1 MKFIKRFLLIIFT
14 SLLCLVAVG
23 FILAYFYEDEIG
35 AKVVKELGKELQ
47 VDLKVKNV
55 KLSVFSGFPDA
66 SINLDDVLL
75 EDTNK
80 KELLKAERVSFRFGL
95 LSLFS
100 DNIKVHKVG
109 VENGALSLHINRRGN
124 GNFDILKPTKVK
136 KEPVDASF
144 AISLDEA
151 ELKNIMLRYQDDRSK
166 QKIKTLV
173 NDAAFSGEFSD
184 TEFSVVSNSN
194 LFLHY
199 LRNEGEDYLKNR
211 KVAYTAKVDVN
222 METGTYDFKR
232 VSLKVNENEFIVDG
246 HLEVQDALTKV
257 DVLLTSDDAS
267 LESVIQLMPE
277 EYLDYFNDFSSRGEF
292 DFELWVKGN
301 YSDKEQPGM
310 EAKFGLKNGEIRS
323 KKLHDPLR
331 DVSFEAKFTNGQY
344 RNNKTSVFE
353 INEFKGLFARKPVT
367 LDFMV
372 FNFDQPQI
380 DFKLNGTLPLESIY
394 GLIDS
399 PMITGGSGEIRVR
412 DLKIDGKLADMQSM
426 SGIKKVK
433 ATGSAIFEDAALVIK
448 KNIVSVEEGTVK
460 LDGNTFILEKVQV
473 TGAESAVQLDGTFF
487 NLLPVLF
494 SDQANTKRAELEFDA
509 KLKAAKL
516 DIGKLIAL
524 TEAEAVPASYSNED
538 KRLAVN
544 DSLQAKGVV
553 QRERFTSLLK
563 GKFEAN
569 IGEFIYDKI
578 TGEDFVGRLDFDNNQ
593 MTVKGRTDAMEGV
606 LDLDGVIFFVNKPYL
621 KAKLICNDV
630 NLKEFFRQT
639 GNFGQDI
646 LIDKNLDGKINSKM
660 VIQAYFDQENNFQS
674 EKLRVLAGIGIKD
687 GYLKDFKMLESFS
700 DFVKIEDLRN
710 IKFTDLKNWLEI
722 RNGKIFM
729 PSMFIQSNAL
739 NLELSGEYTFENDLD
754 FNIKVNAGQIL
765 INSFKKH
772 NKKLKPQ
779 AAKKDGFFNLYY
791 KVFGNVDD
799 IDYEMNKR
807 EVKQDMARSEHR
819 RSEIRVA
826 LRKEFGNL
834 NLFEEP
840 KDWQDE
846 GEPEKQREGLSTPTK
861 KVSVTEEEEPEY
873 LEGF

>member
-1 MKFIKRFLLIIFT
+1 MNFIKRFLLIVFT
-14 SLLCLVAVG
+14 ACLCLIAVG

-35 AKVVKELGKELQ
+35 TKVVKELSKELK

-55 KLSVFSGFPDA
+55 ELSVFSGFPDA

-80 KELLKAERVSFRFGL
+80 KELLKAERLSFRFGL

-109 VENGALSLHINRRGN
+109 VENGALSLYIDRRGN
-124 GNFDILKPTKVK
+124 ENFNILKPTKVE
-136 KEPVDASF
+136 KEPTDASF

-151 ELKNIMLRYQDDRSK
+151 ELTNIMLRYQDDRSK

-173 NDAAFSGEFSD
+173 NNAAFSGEFTD
-184 TEFSVVSNSN
+184 TKFSVASNSN

-199 LRNEGEDYLKNR
+199 LRSEGEDYLKNR
-211 KVAYTAKVDVN
+211 QVSYDAKIDVD
-222 METGTYDFKR
+222 MEAGTYDFER
-232 VSLKVNENEFIVDG
+232 VSLVVNGNEFIVDG
-246 HLEVQDALTKV
+246 HLDVEEMRTKV
-257 DVLLTSDDAS
+257 DILLTSDDAN

-277 EYLDYFNDFSSRGEF
+277 EYLDYFSDFSSRGEF
-292 DFELWVKGN
+292 DFELWMKGN
-301 YSDKEQPGM
+301 YSQKEKPGM

-353 INEFKGLFARKPVT
+353 INEFKGLFARRPVT

-372 FNFDQPQI
+372 FNFDEPQI
-380 DFKLNGTLPLESIY
+380 DFKLNGTLPIESIY
-394 GLIDS
+394 GLADS
-399 PMITGGSGEIRVR
+399 PMITGGSGEVRVR

-433 ATGSAIFEDAALVIK
+433 ATGSAIFEDATFIVKKEVIG
-448 KNIVSVEEGTVK
+448 IEEGKVN
-460 LDGNTFILEKVQV
+460 LDGNTFFLEKVQL

-494 SDQANTKRAELEFDA
+494 SDKKNTKRAELEFDA
-509 KLKAAKL
+509 KLQASKL
-516 DIGKLIAL
+516 DIGKLVAL
-524 TEAEAVPASYSNED
+524 TEAEAVPSSYVNED

-553 QRERFTSLLK
+553 QRERFTNLLK
-563 GKFEAN
+563 GTFEAN
-569 IGEFIYDKI
+569 ISEFIYDKI
-578 TGEDFVGRLDFDNNQ
+578 KGEDFLGRLEFDNNE
-593 MTVKGRTDAMEGV
+593 MTVKGRTNAMEGV
-606 LDLDGVIFFVNKPYL
+606 LDLDGVMYFVNKPYL
-621 KAKLICNDV
+621 KAKLICNKV
-630 NLKEFFRQT
+630 NIKEFFRQS
-639 GNFGQDI
+639 GNFGQEV
-646 LIDKNLDGKINSKM
+646 LTDKNLDGEINSKM
-660 VIQAYFDQENNFQS
+660 VIQAYFDQDNNFQYD
-674 EKLRVLAGIGIKD
+674 KLRVLAGIGIND

-700 DFVKIEDLRN
+700 DYVKIEDLRN

-729 PSMFIQSNAL
+729 PAMFIQSNAL
-739 NLELSGEYTFENDLD
+739 NMELSGEYTFENDLD
-754 FNIKVNAGQIL
+754 YNIKVNAGQIL

-791 KVFGNVDD
+791 KVFGNVDN
-799 IDYEMNKR
+799 IDYEMNKK
-807 EVKQDMARSEHR
+807 EVKQDFARSEHR
-819 RSEIRVA
+819 RREIRVA

-840 KDWQDE
+840 ADWQDE
-846 GEPEKQREGLSTPTK
+846 GEPDKAGDSFGLAPEKM
-861 KVSVTEEEEPEY
+861 SVPAEEPEY
-873 LEGF
+873 IEGFY

>member
-1 MKFIKRFLLIIFT
+1 MNFIKRFFLIVFT
-14 SLLCLVAVG
+14 AFLCLVAVG

-35 AKVVKELGKELQ
+35 AKVVKELSKELK
-47 VDLKVKNV
+47 VDLQVKNV
-55 KLSVFSGFPDA
+55 ELSVFSGFPDA
-66 SINLDDVLL
+66 SINLDGVRL

-80 KELLKAERVSFRFGL
+80 KELLKAERLSFRFGL

-100 DNIKVHKVG
+100 DNIKVHKVS
-109 VENGALSLHINRRGN
+109 VENGSLRLYIDKRGQQ
-124 GNFDILKPTKVK
+124 NFDILKSTTEEKTT
-136 KEPVDASF
+136 DTSF

-151 ELKNIMLRYQDDRSK
+151 ELNNIMLRYQDDRSK

-173 NDAAFSGEFSD
+173 NNATFSGEF
-184 TEFSVVSNSN
+184 TNTKFSVNSNSN

-199 LRNEGEDYLKNR
+199 IRNEDEDYLKNR
-211 KVAYTAKVDVN
+211 KVSYDAKIDVN
-222 METGTYDFKR
+222 MEAGTYDFKR
-232 VSLKVNENEFIVDG
+232 VSLIVNENEFIVDG
-246 HLEVQDALTKV
+246 HLDVEEMRTKV
-257 DVLLTSDDAS
+257 DILLTSDDAS

-277 EYLDYFNDFSSRGEF
+277 EYLEYFSDFSSRGEF
-292 DFELWVKGN
+292 DFELWVQGN
-301 YSDKEQPGM
+301 YSAKEKPGM

-323 KKLHDPLR
+323 RKLEDPLR

-367 LDFMV
+367 LDFMI

-394 GLIDS
+394 GLANS

-426 SGIKKVK
+426 SAIKKVK
-433 ATGSAIFEDAALVIK
+433 ATGSAIFEDATLIVK
-448 KNIVSVEEGTVK
+448 KKAVSIEEGTVK
-460 LDGNTFILEKVQV
+460 LDGNTFILEEVQL

-494 SDQANTKRAELEFDA
+494 SDKRNTKKAELEFDA

-524 TEAEAVPASYSNED
+524 TEAEAVPTSYDNED

-544 DSLQAKGVV
+544 DSLQAKGVE
-553 QRERFTSLLK
+553 QRARFTNLLK

-569 IGEFIYDKI
+569 IGNFIYDKI
-578 TGEDFVGRLDFDNNQ
+578 EGEDFLGRLEFDNNQ
-593 MTVKGRTDAMEGV
+593 MTVKGRTNAMDGI
-606 LDLDGVIFFVNKPYL
+606 LDLDGVMYFVNKPYL
-621 KAKLICNDV
+621 KAKLICNNV
-630 NLKEFFRQT
+630 NIKEFFKQS
-639 GNFGQDI
+639 GNFGQEV
-646 LIDKNLDGKINSKM
+646 LMDKNLDGKINSKM
-660 VIQAYFDQENNFQS
+660 VIQAYFDQDNNFQYD
-674 EKLRVLAGIGIKD
+674 KLRVLAGIGIKD

-700 DFVKIEDLRN
+700 DYVKIEDLRN
-710 IKFTDLKNWLEI
+710 IKFTTLKNWLEI

-729 PSMFIQSNAL
+729 PAMFIQSNAL
-739 NLELSGEYTFENDLD
+739 NLELSGEYTFANDLD

-791 KVFGNVDD
+791 KVFGNVDA

-807 EVKQDMARSEHR
+807 EVKQDLARSEHR
-819 RSEIRVA
+819 RREIRVA
-826 LRKEFGNL
+826 LRKEFGSL

-840 KDWQDE
+840 EDWQDE
-846 GEPEKQREGLSTPTK
+846 GESKKSKQNFGTPIE
-861 KVSVTEEEEPEY
+861 KVSIPNENTEY
-873 LEGF
+873 IEGF

>member
-1 MKFIKRFLLIIFT
+1 MKFIKRFLLVILT
-14 SLLCLVAVG
+14 TLLCLVAVG

-35 AKVVKELGKELQ
+35 AKVVKELSKELQ
-47 VDLKVKNV
+47 VDLQVKNV
-55 KLSVFSGFPDA
+55 ELSVFSGFPDA
-66 SINLDDVLL
+66 SVNLNGVRL
-75 EDTNK
+75 EDINK
-80 KELLKAERVSFRFGL
+80 KDLLKAKRLSFRFGL

-100 DNIKVHKVG
+100 DNIKVHKVR
-109 VENGALSLHINRRGN
+109 VENGSLSLYIDRRGQQ
-124 GNFDILKPTKVK
+124 NFDILKSTKVK
-136 KEPVDASF
+136 EESVDASF

-151 ELKNIMLRYQDDRSK
+151 ELKNITLRYQDDRSK
-166 QKIKTLV
+166 QKIKTLI
-173 NDAAFSGEFSD
+173 NNATFSGEFSD
-184 TEFSVVSNSN
+184 TKFSVASNSN
-194 LFLHY
+194 LLLHY
-199 LRNEGEDYLKNR
+199 LRSEGEDYLQNR
-211 KVAYTAKVDVN
+211 KVSYDAKIDVDLKA
-222 METGTYDFKR
+222 GTYDFKR
-232 VSLKVNENEFIVDG
+232 VSLQVNENEFIVDG
-246 HLEVQDALTKV
+246 HLDVEEMHTKV
-257 DVLLTSDDAS
+257 DILLTSDDAS

-277 EYLDYFNDFSSRGEF
+277 EYLDYFSDFSSRGDF
-292 DFELWVKGN
+292 DFELWIQGD
-301 YSDKEQPGM
+301 YSDKEKPGI

-344 RNNKTSVFE
+344 RNNKTTVFE
-353 INEFKGLFARKPVT
+353 LNEFKGLFARKLVT
-367 LDFMV
+367 MDFMI
-372 FNFDQPQI
+372 FNFDEPQI
-380 DFKLNGTLPLESIY
+380 DFNLNGTLPLESIY

-433 ATGSAIFEDAALVIK
+433 ATGSAIFEDAALIIK

-460 LDGNTFILEKVQV
+460 LDGNTFILEEVQL
-473 TGAESAVQLDGTFF
+473 TGAGSAVQLDGTFF

-494 SDQANTKRAELEFDA
+494 SDRRNTKKAELEFDA

-516 DIGKLIAL
+516 DIGKIIAL
-524 TEAEAVPASYSNED
+524 TEAEAIPSSYVNED

-544 DSLQAKGVV
+544 DSLQAKGVQ
-553 QRERFTSLLK
+553 QRERFTNLLK

-578 TGEDFVGRLDFDNNQ
+578 EGEGFLGRLEFDNNQ
-593 MTVKGRTDAMEGV
+593 MNIKGRTNAMEGI

-621 KAKLICNDV
+621 KAKLICNNV

-639 GNFGQDI
+639 GSFGQDV
-646 LIDKNLDGKINSKM
+646 LTDENLDGKINSKI
-660 VIQAYFDQENNFQS
+660 VIQAYFDQENNFQYD
-674 EKLRVLAGIGIKD
+674 KLRVLAGIGIED

-700 DFVKIEDLRN
+700 DFVKIEDLRD
-710 IKFTDLKNWLEI
+710 IKFTDLKSWLEI

-729 PSMFIQSNAL
+729 PATFIQSNAL

-754 FNIKVNAGQIL
+754 FNVKVNAGQIL

-779 AAKKDGFFNLYY
+779 ASKKDGFFNLYY
-791 KVFGNVDD
+791 KVYGNVEKV
-799 IDYEMNKR
+799 DYEMNKR
-807 EVKQDMARSEHR
+807 EVKQDLARSQHR

-840 KDWQDE
+840 KDWQDVGEGDKPKERISAPKKKESTEKE
-846 GEPEKQREGLSTPTK
+846 GEPA
-861 KVSVTEEEEPEY
+861 Y
-873 LEGF
+873 IEGF

>member
-1 MKFIKRFLLIIFT
+1 MNFIKRFLLIIFT
-14 SLLCLVAVG
+14 AFLCLIAVG

-35 AKVVKELGKELQ
+35 AKVVKELSKELK
-47 VDLKVKNV
+47 VDLQVKNV
-55 KLSVFSGFPDA
+55 ELSVFSGFPDA
-66 SINLDDVLL
+66 SINLDGVRL

-80 KELLKAERVSFRFGL
+80 KELLLAERLSFRFGL

-109 VENGALSLHINRRGN
+109 VENGSLSLHIDRRGR
-124 GNFDILKPTKVK
+124 GNFDILKVKKVK
-136 KEPVDASF
+136 EEPVDANF

-151 ELKNIMLRYQDDRSK
+151 ELTNIMLRYQDDRSK

-173 NDAAFSGEFSD
+173 KNAAFSGEFSD
-184 TEFSVVSNSN
+184 TKFSVASNSN

-199 LRNEGEDYLKNR
+199 LRSEGEDYLKNR
-211 KVAYTAKVDVN
+211 QVSYDAKVDVD
-222 METGTYDFKR
+222 MEAGTYDFKR
-232 VSLKVNENEFIVDG
+232 VSLVVNGNEFIVDG
-246 HLEVQDALTKV
+246 HLDVEDLRTKV
-257 DVLLTSDDAS
+257 DILLTSDDAS

-277 EYLDYFNDFSSRGEF
+277 EYLEYFSDFTSRGEF
-292 DFELWVKGN
+292 DFELWVQGN
-301 YSDKEQPGM
+301 YSAKEKPGM
-310 EAKFGLKNGEIRS
+310 EAKFGLTDGEIRS

-353 INEFKGLFARKPVT
+353 INEFKGLFARKSVT

-372 FNFDQPQI
+372 FNFDEPQI
-380 DFKLNGTLPLESIY
+380 DFELNGTLPLESIY
-394 GLIDS
+394 GLADS

-426 SGIKKVK
+426 YGIKKVK
-433 ATGSAIFEDAALVIK
+433 ATGLAIFEDAALIVK
-448 KNIVSVEEGTVK
+448 KNVLSVEEGTVK
-460 LDGNTFILEKVQV
+460 LDGNTFILEEVQL

-494 SDQANTKRAELEFDA
+494 SDKRNTKKAELEFDA

-516 DIGKLIAL
+516 DIGKIVAL
-524 TEAEAVPASYSNED
+524 TEAEAVPSSYGNND

-569 IGEFIYDKI
+569 IGKFIYDKI
-578 TGEDFVGRLDFDNNQ
+578 EGEDFVGRLEFDNNE
-593 MTVKGRTDAMEGV
+593 MTVKGRTNAMEGV
-606 LDLDGVIFFVNKPYL
+606 LDLDGVMYFVNKPYL
-621 KAKLICNDV
+621 KAKLICNKV
-630 NLKEFFRQT
+630 NIKEFFSQS
-639 GNFGQDI
+639 GNFGQEV
-646 LIDKNLDGKINSKM
+646 LTDKNLDGKINSKM
-660 VIQAYFDQENNFQS
+660 VIQAYFDQDNNFQYD
-674 EKLRVLAGIGIKD
+674 KLRVLAGIGIKN

-700 DFVKIEDLRN
+700 DYVKIEDLRN

-729 PSMFIQSNAL
+729 PAMFIQSNAL
-739 NLELSGEYTFENDLD
+739 NMELSGEYTFENDLD

-791 KVFGNVDD
+791 KVFGNVEK

-807 EVKQDMARSEHR
+807 EVKQDLARSEHR
-819 RSEIRVA
+819 RREIRVA

-834 NLFEEP
+834 NLFDEP
-840 KDWQDE
+840 EDWQDE
-846 GEPEKQREGLSTPTK
+846 GEPDKPKESFGAPAK
-861 KVSVTEEEEPEY
+861 KVRVPDEEPEY
-873 LEGF
+873 IEGF

>member
-1 MKFIKRFLLIIFT
+1 MKFIKRFLLIVFT
-14 SLLCLVAVG
+14 FLLCLVAVG
-23 FILAYFYEDEIG
+23 FILAYFYEDAIG
-35 AKVVKELGKELQ
+35 TKVVKELSKQLQ

-55 KLSVFSGFPDA
+55 ELSVFSGFPDA
-66 SINLDDVLL
+66 SVNLDGVLL

-80 KELLKAERVSFRFGL
+80 KELLKAERLSFRFGL
-95 LSLFS
+95 LSLLS
-100 DNIKVHKVG
+100 DNIKVHKVS
-109 VENGALSLHINRRGN
+109 VENGALSLHIDRRGN
-124 GNFDILKPTKVK
+124 GNFNILKPTKE
-136 KEPVDASF
+136 KEEPTDASF

-166 QKIKTLV
+166 QKIKTLI

-184 TEFSVVSNSN
+184 TKFSVNSNSN

-199 LRNEGEDYLKNR
+199 LRSEGEDYLKNR
-211 KVAYTAKVDVN
+211 KLTYNAKVDVN

-232 VSLKVNENEFIVDG
+232 LSLQVNENEFIVDG

-257 DVLLTSDDAS
+257 DILLTSDDAN

-277 EYLDYFNDFSSRGEF
+277 EYLEYFSDFSSQGEF

-301 YSDKEQPGM
+301 YSDKEQPGI

-331 DVSFEAKFTNGQY
+331 DVSFEASFTNGQY
-344 RNNKTSVFE
+344 RNNKTSVFQ
-353 INEFKGLFARKPVT
+353 INEFKGLFARKPVS
-367 LDFMV
+367 LDFMI
-372 FNFDQPQI
+372 FNFDQAQI
-380 DFKLNGTLPLESIY
+380 DFNLNGTLPLESIY

-412 DLKIDGKLADMQSM
+412 NLKIDGKLADMQSM
-426 SGIKKVK
+426 SDIKKVK
-433 ATGSAIFEDAALVIK
+433 ATGSAIFEDAALIVK
-448 KNIVSVEEGTVK
+448 KNIISVEEGTVK
-460 LDGNTFILEKVQV
+460 LDGNTFILEEIQL
-473 TGAESAVQLDGTFF
+473 TGAGSAVQLDGTFF
-487 NLLPVLF
+487 NILPVLF
-494 SDQANTKRAELEFDA
+494 SDKRNSRKAELEFDA
-509 KLKAAKL
+509 NLKAAKL
-516 DIGKLIAL
+516 DIGKIIAL
-524 TEAEAVPASYSNED
+524 TEAEAVPDSYDNED

-544 DSLQAKGVV
+544 DSLQAKGVI
-553 QRERFTSLLK
+553 QRERLTNFLK
-563 GKFEAN
+563 GKFKAD
-569 IGEFIYDKI
+569 IGEFVYDKI
-578 TGEDFVGRLDFDNNQ
+578 TGKNFLGRLEFDNNE
-593 MTVKGRTDAMEGV
+593 MTIKGRTDAMEGV

-621 KAKLICNDV
+621 KAKLSCNDV

-639 GNFGQDI
+639 ENFGQDV
-646 LIDKNLDGKINSKM
+646 LTNENLDGKINSKM

-710 IKFTDLKNWLEI
+710 IKFTTLKNWLEI

-729 PSMFIQSNAL
+729 PSTFIQSNAL
-739 NLELSGEYTFENDLD
+739 NLELSGEYTFDNDLD

-791 KVFGNVDD
+791 KVFGNVDK
-799 IDYEMNKR
+799 INYEMNKR
-807 EVKQDMARSEHR
+807 EVKQDLARSEHR

-840 KDWQDE
+840 QDWQDK
-846 GEPEKQREGLSTPTK
+846 GEPDKPSERISAPSK
-861 KVSVTEEEEPEY
+861 KVDAEEKEEPEY
-873 LEGF
+873 IEGF